1 MNDEI
6 LLKLLVEL
14 ELINKRLT
22 HLEESS
28 TVQLQKANSKLDTI
42 AFDQQDEVMVTL
54 QRIDAKMAAIL
65 ETHKLNI
72 EILRVFSSDLV
83 QH

>member
-1 MNDEI
+1 MNEEI
-6 LLKLLVEL
+6 LQKILVEL
-14 ELINKRLT
+14 ELVNKRLAR
-22 HLEESS
+22 LEESS
-28 TVQLQKANSKLDTI
+28 AAEMKSVHAKLDTL
-42 AFDQQDEVMVTL
+42 ALDQQDDVIITL

>member
-14 ELINKRLT
+14 ELINKRLA

-28 TVQLQKANSKLDTI
+28 TVEMQKVNAKLDTL
-42 AFDQQDEVMVTL
+42 ALDQQDDVIITL
-54 QRIDAKMAAIL
+54 QRIDAKMTAIL

>member
-1 MNDEI
+1 MNEEL

-28 TVQLQKANSKLDTI
+28 AAQMYDVHAKLDTL
-42 AFDQQDEVMVTL
+42 ALDQQDDVINTL
-54 QRIDAKMAAIL
+54 QRIDSKMTAIL

-72 EILRVFSSDLV
+72 EIIRVFSSDLI

>member
-6 LLKLLVEL
+6 LLKLLGEL
-14 ELINKRLT
+14 ALINKRLA

-28 TVQLQKANSKLDTI
+28 TVEMQKVHQKLDTL
-42 AFDQQDEVMVTL
+42 ALDQQDEVIITL

>member
-6 LLKLLVEL
+6 LLKLLGEL
-14 ELINKRLT
+14 ALINKRLA

-28 TVQLQKANSKLDTI
+28 TVEMQKVHQKLDTL
-42 AFDQQDEVMVTL
+42 ALDQQDEVIINL

>member
-6 LLKLLVEL
+6 LLKLVTEL
-14 ELINKRLT
+14 EIINKRLAR
-22 HLEESS
+22 LEESS
-28 TVQLQKANSKLDTI
+28 TVEMQKVHEKLDTL
-42 AFDQQDEVMVTL
+42 ALDQQDDVILTL
-54 QRIDAKMAAIL
+54 QRIDAKMAVIL

>member
-1 MNDEI
+1 MNEEI
-6 LLKLLVEL
+6 LLKVVAEL

-22 HLEESS
+22 TLEKSS
-28 TVQLQKANSKLDTI
+28 AVEMQKVHAKLDTL
-42 AFDQQDEVMVTL
+42 ALDQQDEVIVTL
-54 QRIDAKMAAIL
+54 QRIDAKMNAVL

>member
-1 MNDEI
+1 MNEEL

-28 TVQLQKANSKLDTI
+28 AVELQKVHAKLDTL
-42 AFDQQDEVMVTL
+42 ALDQQDDVAATL
-54 QRIDAKMAAIL
+54 QRIDSKMTIIL

>member
-1 MNDEI
+1 MNEE
-6 LLKLLVEL
+6 LLVKLLVEL

-22 HLEESS
+22 NLEESS
-28 TVQLQKANSKLDTI
+28 VAQFHNVHAKLDTL
-42 AFDQQDEVMVTL
+42 ALDQQEEVIITL

>member
-1 MNDEI
+1 MNEEI

-14 ELINKRLT
+14 ELINKRLAR
-22 HLEESS
+22 LEESS
-28 TVQLQKANSKLDTI
+28 TVEMQKVHAKLDTL
-42 AFDQQDEVMVTL
+42 ALDQQDDVIITL

>member
-14 ELINKRLT
+14 ELINRRLT
-22 HLEESS
+22 NLEESS
-28 TVQLQKANSKLDTI
+28 ATQLHNVHAKLDTL
-42 AFDQQDEVMVTL
+42 ALDQQDDVITTL
-54 QRIDAKMAAIL
+54 QRIDAKMTAVL

>member
-1 MNDEI
+1 MNEEI
-6 LLKLLVEL
+6 LLKVVAEL

-22 HLEESS
+22 TLEKSS
-28 TVQLQKANSKLDTI
+28 AVEMQKVHAKLDTL
-42 AFDQQDEVMVTL
+42 ALDQQDEVIVTL
-54 QRIDAKMAAIL
+54 QRIDAKMNAIL

>member
-1 MNDEI
+1 MNEEI
-6 LLKLLVEL
+6 LQKILLEL
-14 ELINKRLT
+14 ELVNKRLAR
-22 HLEESS
+22 LEESS
-28 TVQLQKANSKLDTI
+28 AAEMKNVHAKLDTL
-42 AFDQQDEVMVTL
+42 ALDQQEDVILPL